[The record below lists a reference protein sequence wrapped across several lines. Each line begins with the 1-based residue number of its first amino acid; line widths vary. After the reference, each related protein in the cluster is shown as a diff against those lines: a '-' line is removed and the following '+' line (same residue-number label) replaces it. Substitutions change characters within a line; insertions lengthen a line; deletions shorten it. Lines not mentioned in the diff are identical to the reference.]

1 MKLVGKFLLSRLWAF
16 TAILFMVATLNSAY
30 AAVQADLAIIDHQ
43 THGDTRFADGGWGVH
58 CDGLIVGCQGHRDPP
73 VNSSDSDAPG
83 QEHHHHM
90 SESSA
95 GTLADMREPDRLSAF
110 FSLVLRPGEAD
121 RLSGRNPATIDQPPR
136 VLSRI

>member
-1 MKLVGKFLLSRLWAF
+1 
-16 TAILFMVATLNSAY
+16 
-30 AAVQADLAIIDHQ
+30 
-43 THGDTRFADGGWGVH
+43 
-58 CDGLIVGCQGHRDPP
+58 
-73 VNSSDSDAPG
+73 
-83 QEHHHHM
+83 M